1 MSNIEDVFGPVIYTY
16 TRAQAIEDGVLV
28 DVSTLAAEAGIRYP
42 TAVTRGL
49 WERHIA
55 VPPRLKGLQDETGRL
70 WDVLWIFRLA
80 ARRGGSEIVFT
91 VLFAEKRNM
100 PPVKRQIKSV
110 CGPGDDAEPVITL
123 MLPDED

>member
-1 MSNIEDVFGPVIYTY
+1 M
-16 TRAQAIEDGVLV
+16 
-28 DVSTLAAEAGIRYP
+28 
-42 TAVTRGL
+42 
-49 WERHIA
+49 
-55 VPPRLKGLQDETGRL
+55 
-70 WDVLWIFRLA
+70 LWIFRLA